1 MVVYEEIIS
10 LLKITKL
17 LLGIYLKKI
26 IIQKDTCPSTF
37 IAAVFTIERTW
48 KKPRCPSTEE

>member
-1 MVVYEEIIS
+1 MVLYEEIIS

-26 IIQKDTCPSTF
+26 IIQKDTRPSTF
-37 IAAVFTIERTW
+37 IAALFTIERTW
-48 KKPRCPSTEE
+48 KKPRCPSTKE